1 MAAGRSN
8 ATIIKMLGLL
18 FISLSLLSQS
28 EHAHVQVHV
37 QVHAYAKVGPCTAAH
52 SRLTYNDIIKADECL
67 EARFLIPRAITCIML
82 LSNLMLE
89 SEQV

>member
-18 FISLSLLSQS
+18 FISLSLLSQL
-28 EHAHVQVHV
+28 EHAHV
-37 QVHAYAKVGPCTAAH
+37 QVHAYAKVGPCTATH